1 MQTMTHSTNRKA
13 ASVAGRNGISA
24 QAHYE
29 FPQAPHTRTVLVTP
43 KLAQE
48 WLAKNEGNRP
58 LRPPVVQLYATD
70 MAAGKW
76 QMNGETIKLAV
87 SGRVLDGQH
96 RLQAIVKT
104 GVSVQMLVV
113 FDLPEDSF
121 QTIDTGMR
129 RSMAHI
135 LGFSGVQ
142 NCGVL
147 ASIGRWIA
155 ILGHGS
161 EYTRNN
167 VSSQTVLDM
176 IQQHPLSHHYATKF
190 TNSAIKALLPSACGA
205 VMTLAAE
212 KYGQDVIDLFLSN
225 FASGEGLKSGDPVFE
240 LRERMIQ
247 NRARVAKLQTPTV
260 VALTIKAVR
269 AYASQRQVGLL
280 RWAPSEEW
288 PTL

>member
-1 MQTMTHSTNRKA
+1 MQTMTHLNNRKA
-13 ASVAGRNGISA
+13 ASVAGRNGTSA

-29 FPQAPHTRTVLVTP
+29 LPRAPHTRTVLVTP
-43 KLAQE
+43 ELAQE

-58 LRPPVVQLYATD
+58 LRQHVVQIYATD
-70 MAAGKW
+70 IAAGKW
-76 QMNGETIKLAV
+76 QMNGETIKLAA

-104 GVSVQMLVV
+104 GASVEMLVV
-113 FDLPEDSF
+113 FGLPEDSF

-129 RSMAHI
+129 RTMAHI
-135 LGFSGVQ
+135 LGFNGAQ

-155 ILGHGS
+155 ILGQGS
-161 EYTRNN
+161 EYTRTN

-176 IQQHPLSHHYATKF
+176 IQQHPLSQHYATKF
-190 TNSAIKALLPSACGA
+190 SNAAVRALLPAASGA

-212 KYGQDVIDLFLSN
+212 KYGQDVIDLFMSN

-260 VALTIKAVR
+260 VALTIKAIR
-269 AYASQRQVGLL
+269 AYALQRQVGVL
-280 RWAPSEEW
+280 RWAPNEEW

>member
-1 MQTMTHSTNRKA
+1 MQTMTHLNNRKA
-13 ASVAGRNGISA
+13 ASMARRNGTSA

-29 FPQAPHTRTVLVTP
+29 FPRAPHTQTVLVTP
-43 KLAQE
+43 ELAQE

-58 LRPPVVQLYATD
+58 LRQNVVQLYATD
-70 MAAGKW
+70 IAAGKW
-76 QMNGETIKLAV
+76 QMNGETIKLAA

-104 GVSVQMLVV
+104 GASVEMLVV
-113 FDLPEDSF
+113 FGLQEDSF

-129 RSMAHI
+129 RTMANI
-135 LGFSGVQ
+135 LGFNGAQ

-161 EYTRNN
+161 EYTRSN

-176 IQQHPLSHHYATKF
+176 IQQHPLSQHYATKF
-190 TNSAIKALLPSACGA
+190 SNSAIRSFLPAASGA

-212 KYGQDVIDLFLSN
+212 KYGQDVIDLFMSN
-225 FASGEGLKSGDPVFE
+225 FASGEGLKRGDPVFE

-247 NRARVAKLQTPTV
+247 NRSRIAKLQTQTV
-260 VALTIKAVR
+260 VALTIKAIR
-269 AYASQRQVGLL
+269 AYALQRQVGVL
-280 RWAPSEEW
+280 RWSANEEW